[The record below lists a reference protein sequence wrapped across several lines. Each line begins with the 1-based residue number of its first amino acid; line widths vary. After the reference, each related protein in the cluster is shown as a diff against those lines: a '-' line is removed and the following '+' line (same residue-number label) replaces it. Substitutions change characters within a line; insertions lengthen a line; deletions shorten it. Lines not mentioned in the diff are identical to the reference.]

1 VAAVE
6 GATALSLNKVV
17 FESDSKVLVDAL
29 NSDSH
34 ELSEIGVLLRE
45 ARSLCISS
53 FDLFSFKHC
62 RRVCNKI
69 AHILA
74 KFGSQTE
81 EECVGWTDVA
91 PDFLSDLVASE
102 STAFVE

>member
-6 GATALSLNKVV
+6 GALNRVV

-34 ELSEIGVLLRE
+34 ELSKIGVLLRE

-91 PDFLSDLVASE
+91 PYFVSDLVASE